1 MRGFAQSKTEGIL
14 MLKFSVED
22 DGELD
27 NLQEQVEAEIGKII
41 YDLADEIYDVS
52 QQMLMQRSHKTGNL
66 ARSENITYGN
76 MWAMIGAN
84 TPYAKA
90 DHDGFPGHIQ
100 MVGSH
105 NVREHMRTRGGK
117 SFTVTAHV
125 VGDFARWMPERT
137 GKFWL
142 DDAIKQVM
150 MKQPKEI
157 QDMIMITRQDG
168 V

>member
-1 MRGFAQSKTEGIL
+1 MF
-14 MLKFSVED
+14 KFEVTD

-27 NLQEQVEAEIGKII
+27 NLQDEVEEELTKII
-41 YDLADEIYDVS
+41 YDLADEIFDLS
-52 QQMLMQRSHKTGNL
+52 QQMLMARSHKTGTL
-66 ARSENITYGN
+66 AHSENITYGN
-76 MWAMIGAN
+76 RWATIGAN

-100 MVGSH
+100 MVDSH
-105 NVREHMRTRGGK
+105 PVRAHERTRGGK
-117 SFTVTAHV
+117 SYTVKAHIR
-125 VGDFARWMPERT
+125 GDFARWMPERT

-150 MKQPKEI
+150 MKQPKEN

-168 V
+168 DAIG

>member
-1 MRGFAQSKTEGIL
+1 MF
-14 MLKFSVED
+14 KFEVTD
-22 DGELD
+22 DGEMD
-27 NLQEQVEAEIGKII
+27 KLQDEVEAEVTKII
-41 YDLADEIYDVS
+41 HDLTDDIFDVS
-52 QQMLMQRSHKTGNL
+52 QQMLMQRSHKTGML
-66 ARSENITYGN
+66 ARSENEYTMYGYL
-76 MWAMIGAN
+76 WAMIGAN

-100 MVGSH
+100 MVRSH
-105 NVREHMRTRGGK
+105 QVREHMRTRGGK
-117 SFTVTAHV
+117 SFSIKKHIVE
-125 VGDFARWMPERT
+125 DFARWMPERT

-168 V
+168 EAIG